1 MEPKEYVRMYE
12 IEDKHWWYVSIHQL
26 LLETLRSL
34 SLSEDIN
41 ILDAGCGTG
50 GLSNRAR
57 GLGDITSLD
66 YSELAVRL
74 ARERNLNLIRG
85 SINSLPLPDRY
96 YEVAMCISVLD
107 QKSIDKE
114 IALDEL
120 RRALK
125 PNGTLLLVV
134 SAYKWL
140 YSHHDHAVNTKERFS
155 YKEVTRLV
163 ERHGFKLIK
172 AHYIF
177 SFLFPVFLAKRMAD
191 RLFPAKY
198 AVSDLALP
206 AKPINAILKR
216 ICLTEWKMSRLLPL
230 PFGSSILIL
239 AQKKS

>member
-26 LLETLRSL
+26 LLGTLQSL
-34 SLSEDIN
+34 PLPGNVN

-57 GLGDITSLD
+57 IFGEITSLD
-66 YSELAVRL
+66 YSELAVNL
-74 ARERNLNLIRG
+74 ARNRNLDLIQS

-96 YEVAMCISVLD
+96 YDVAMCISVLD

-114 IALDEL
+114 IALNEL
-120 RRALK
+120 RRVLK
-125 PNGTLLLVV
+125 LNGMLLLVV
-134 SAYKWL
+134 SAYKRL
-140 YSHHDHAVNTKERFS
+140 YSHHDLVVNTKERFS
-155 YKEVTRLV
+155 FKGVNRLV
-163 ERHGFKLIK
+163 EQQGFKIIK
-172 AHYIF
+172 SHYIF

-198 AVSDLALP
+198 AVSDLTLP
-206 AKPINAILKR
+206 AKPINEVLKR
-216 ICLTEWKMSRLLPL
+216 LCLAEWKTSKLLPL

-239 AQKKS
+239 AQKTS